1 MWNCISM
8 HLARTSGQAPFILG
22 KMSEWGAAQVLM
34 DTEFSLTLG
43 DVGRKPFSQPVPVSM

>member
-1 MWNCISM
+1 M